1 MSKWTILAVALACGT
16 SLLPSEAS
24 AGRYGHRHH
33 RRACCCSVQP
43 ATVSCCTANVA
54 APQPQMAQTP
64 PAPGGSYQSFSYEP
78 GGVVPA
84 PTAYYAAPVIQS
96 RQPHYLSGSYKALGN
111 YGR

>member
-16 SLLPSEAS
+16 ALLPSEAS

-33 RRACCCSVQP
+33 RRSCCCSVQP
-43 ATVSCCTANVA
+43 ATVSCCTASVA

-64 PAPGGSYQSFSYEP
+64 PAPAGSYQSFSYEP

-96 RQPHYLSGSYKALGN
+96 RRPHYLSGSYKALGN

>member
-1 MSKWTILAVALACGT
+1 MSKLTVLAVALACG
-16 SLLPSEAS
+16 SFLLPSEAS

-33 RRACCCSVQP
+33 RRACCCAAQP
-43 ATVSCCTANVA
+43 TTCCTASTVA
-54 APQPQMAQTP
+54 ATPQMAQVP

-84 PTAYYAAPVIQS
+84 PTYYAAPATQGS
-96 RQPHYLSGSYKALGN
+96 RPHYLSGSFKALGN